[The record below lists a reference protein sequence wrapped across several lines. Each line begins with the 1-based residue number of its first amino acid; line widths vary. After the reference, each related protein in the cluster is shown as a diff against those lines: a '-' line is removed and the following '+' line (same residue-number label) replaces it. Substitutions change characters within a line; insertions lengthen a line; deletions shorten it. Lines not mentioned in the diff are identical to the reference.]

1 MKAQHAF
8 RRQRLAP
15 DLEEIRE
22 RRLPVEMDDAGRV
35 GRPEMGA
42 ATRAAYAD
50 PGRDHDGEPAPE
62 DLEVHATSAC
72 QGGDS
77 TRAVNRGLGLILRA
91 GADRRR
97 WQQAIYAIGVVALLA
112 GCGGGGGSQPT
123 ITVGA
128 AATYHLSGF
137 MPAAAVRAGKPVRVG
152 FTIVQPNGKPLTQ
165 FKRGAGPHTGV
176 HLIIVRRD
184 LAAIVHRHPPVAAN
198 GRLVDTITFPEPG
211 PYRVVIDVY
220 PKDVSGSVPNFQLFS
235 TIRVAGAY
243 RPQPLPAF
251 TPAETVDGVRFTLH
265 GTPHLHAV
273 EPAFLDFSVT
283 DAGKP
288 ATFTPWFGALAHAI
302 FFRKG
307 SLDYFHTHV
316 CAPGASG
323 CTSLIGAAKVTG
335 TSATP
340 GKLSVG
346 VLVPV
351 PGTWRL
357 FLQCRV
363 DGRVVTAPFTLH
375 VS

>member
-1 MKAQHAF
+1 VKAQHAL

-22 RRLPVEMDDAGRV
+22 RRLPVEMDDASRI

-42 ATRAAYAD
+42 AARPAYAD

-62 DLEVHATSAC
+62 DLEVHATSAG

-77 TRAVNRGLGLILRA
+77 TRAVNRGLGLVLRA

-97 WQQAIYAIGVVALLA
+97 WQHAIYAIAVVALLA
-112 GCGGGGGSQPT
+112 GCGGGGSQPT

-137 MPAAAVRAGKPVRVG
+137 MPAAAIRAGKPVRVG

-220 PKDVSGSVPNFQLFS
+220 PKDVSGPVSNFQLFA

-251 TPAETVDGVRFTLH
+251 TSAETVHGVRFTLH
-265 GTPHLHAV
+265 GTPHLRAV

>member
-1 MKAQHAF
+1 MHASSAAK
-8 RRQRLAP
+8 RRDAAGP
-15 DLEEIRE
+15 VD
-22 RRLPVEMDDAGRV
+22 RRLWLV
-35 GRPEMGA
+35 
-42 ATRAAYAD
+42 
-50 PGRDHDGEPAPE
+50 
-62 DLEVHATSAC
+62 
-72 QGGDS
+72 
-77 TRAVNRGLGLILRA
+77 LRA
-91 GADRRR
+91 RADRRR
-97 WQQAIYAIGVVALLA
+97 CRHALYAIAVVALLA
-112 GCGGGGGSQPT
+112 GCGGGSSQPT

-137 MPAAAVRAGKPVRVG
+137 APSTPIRAGKPVRVG
-152 FTIVQPNGKPLTQ
+152 FTIIQPDGKPLTQ
-165 FKRGAGPHTGV
+165 FKRGPGPHTGV
-176 HLIIVRRD
+176 HLIVVRRD
-184 LAAIVHRHPPVAAN
+184 LAVIVHRHPPVAAN
-198 GRLVDTITFPEPG
+198 GRLDDTITFPEPG

-220 PKDVSGSVPNFQLFS
+220 PKNVSGPVPNFQLFS

-251 TPAETVDGVRFTLH
+251 SPTETVDGIRFTLH
-265 GTPHLHAV
+265 GTPRLHAI
-273 EPAFLDFSVT
+273 EPAFLDFTVT
-283 DAGKP
+283 GAAGKP

-323 CTSLIGAAKVTG
+323 CTSLIGSARVTG

-357 FLQCRV
+357 FLQCSV
-363 DGRVVTAPFTLH
+363 GGKVVTAPFTLA